1 MKVGIINQLVTTWA
15 KTRWRDCRPF
25 PDFQETQGAC
35 SVRRNAECMIR
46 TLQDVDVIDALEIFA
61 VYVEAA
67 ASLTGGDQC
76 NDVGLPDRMGT
87 NCPLQD

>member
-1 MKVGIINQLVTTWA
+1 MNAPDISFPTLYPEDIKDLKVGIINQLVTTWA

-35 SVRRNAECMIR
+35 SVSRNAERMIR

-67 ASLTGGDQC
+67 ASLTGGDQ
-76 NDVGLPDRMGT
+76 
-87 NCPLQD
+87 

>member
-1 MKVGIINQLVTTWA
+1 
-15 KTRWRDCRPF
+15 
-25 PDFQETQGAC
+25 
-35 SVRRNAECMIR
+35 MIR